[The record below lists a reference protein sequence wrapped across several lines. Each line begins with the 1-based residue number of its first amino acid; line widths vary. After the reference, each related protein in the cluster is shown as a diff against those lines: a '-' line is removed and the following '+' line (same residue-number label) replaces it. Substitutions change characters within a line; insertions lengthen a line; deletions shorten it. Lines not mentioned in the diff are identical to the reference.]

1 LLDWAPSE
9 KPCGRQ
15 AFGKKRYK
23 ARQVY
28 EGEAIWL
35 SQINHRRKKAPDFVE
50 LFSGPISEKDA
61 LLRAMVGF
69 FTTIDSL
76 LQPFLRGPP
85 LPSTTLHFSTLKWSL
100 ANANRSIQV
109 STPFLNQPHLALVKA
124 GLIDEPNIGL
134 NEGTTRWVGEE
145 KYWTWETKFELSHAE
160 EWQDVNNFYLIFNG
174 LDTYCDVQLGGE
186 QVGSTDNAFRSWV
199 FDGKAVNF
207 RLTLTDSNMFSCAV
221 TGIIRKNRNK
231 SIPMTLRFDSAW
243 ATATRLANQAGHTW
257 FPPGSSGSNGRR
269 ATTVLRYEYSSRNW
283 ARKQQS
289 DFGWDWGPAYLPSG
303 PTQPAY
309 LIGLSGPGPPSIKEM
324 NLHRG
329 IQKSAP
335 LRSSNGNADHHNGV
349 VLQVQKRRN
358 NRENLVRHDADSP
371 PLMWVHRSLI
381 DIYRQGQRNNLPPNQ
396 SAPWIVNITLP
407 VTSPRPLSGYKPTLS
422 ASFPGTSI
430 RLPTVQLT
438 MLQPAKYRSFGPNS
452 LWTAEFVIQPDAVE
466 LWYPSALGNPKL
478 YDLKLTLEFAIS
490 TLIMKFLEGSDRAL
504 DLPSKLTGAVLRTRF
519 KSLLPW
525 KCSMIPIDTFA
536 ARTNSTTIRWL
547 VESAL
552 LAHQNVIR
560 TCDELGILVWSEAV
574 FACAA
579 YPISP
584 ESFLDNI
591 RAEVSENV
599 ARLSRHPSTALWAGN
614 NEASCGEGYL
624 MDVKHTWPNGSVYF
638 DQYDYLNN
646 HVIRDLVLQ
655 NTRSASYIPS
665 STTQG
670 YLSLEPYVSRYG
682 ASTSGELYGD
692 QEHYNYDTSISFNT
706 SSYPVARF
714 VNEFGFHSLA
724 SIYTL
729 DRILQSEEDYH
740 FNSSVIRAHNKN
752 PPAGS
757 LEYPYPADRGQNSL
771 MTGVTR
777 YYPTPNIT
785 GDARALGLMPA
796 KVRPCLRLSWDGN
809 RSTTEVDT
817 NLVFKLLSWP
827 LKLVT
832 IDWVPAGVKGI
843 WVRFIGNLV
852 IDRIYGPMEDLSLS
866 CSARSEPCDHNPNI
880 HVKNETL
887 DIYVTSD
894 LWEDARGTA
903 QLSWYDF
910 AGHQLSKASKEF
922 IVGPLNST
930 RLLRTSG
937 LSAIVPNGHPPHDAW
952 LHLTLTT
959 NDGKHANEQFFH
971 PVKLKDCLLRPTK
984 VSFGPL
990 DIIRYLCKL
999 LMDMKTNQASNA
1011 IFLRPNET
1019 RNLEFV
1025 VKSYDHPDLTRNLE
1039 SKMVVRTMWDNQ
1051 HR

>member
-1 LLDWAPSE
+1 MPS
-9 KPCGRQ
+9 CGL
-15 AFGKKRYK
+15 
-23 ARQVY
+23 
-28 EGEAIWL
+28 WL
-35 SQINHRRKKAPDFVE
+35 VS
-50 LFSGPISEKDA
+50 
-61 LLRAMVGF
+61 
-69 FTTIDSL
+69 SL
-76 LQPFLRGPP
+76 LSIHFYSLSVSAKIPVRGPP

-478 YDLKLTLEFAIS
+478 YDLKLTLEFAS
-490 TLIMKFLEGSDRAL
+490 QHERSDTKNA
-504 DLPSKLTGAVLRTRF
+504 PITQLTWYERVGFRTVIVDQSQYSDHEVSRGIRPGTRF
-519 KSLLPW
+519 TFEINGKPFYAQGS
-525 KCSMIPIDTFA
+525 SMIPIDTFA

-560 TCDELGILVWSEAV
+560 VWGGGAYESDEFYDTCDELGILVWSEAV

-614 NEASCGEGYL
+614 NEGEGYL

-785 GDARALGLMPA
+785 GDARALLAQWAYASQVFQAAFMA
-796 KVRPCLRLSWDGN
+796 SQISYYRLGASRGERNMGAVYWQLNDVWEGTSWSSIEYTG
-809 RSTTEVDT
+809 RWKIFHYLAERVQSH
-817 NLVFKLLSWP
+817 
-827 LKLVT
+827 
-832 IDWVPAGVKGI
+832 
-843 WVRFIGNLV
+843 V
-852 IDRIYGPMEDLSLS
+852 IITPIY
-866 CSARSEPCDHNPNI
+866 

-984 VSFGPL
+984 VSSRAIGHNQISLQVAHGGVAAWVNVEHPPGVRGYF
-990 DIIRYLCKL
+990 K
-999 LMDMKTNQASNA
+999 DMKTNQASNA

>member
-1 LLDWAPSE
+1 
-9 KPCGRQ
+9 
-15 AFGKKRYK
+15 
-23 ARQVY
+23 
-28 EGEAIWL
+28 
-35 SQINHRRKKAPDFVE
+35 
-50 LFSGPISEKDA
+50 
-61 LLRAMVGF
+61 
-69 FTTIDSL
+69 
-76 LQPFLRGPP
+76 
-85 LPSTTLHFSTLKWSL
+85 
-100 ANANRSIQV
+100 
-109 STPFLNQPHLALVKA
+109 
-124 GLIDEPNIGL
+124 
-134 NEGTTRWVGEE
+134 
-145 KYWTWETKFELSHAE
+145 
-160 EWQDVNNFYLIFNG
+160 
-174 LDTYCDVQLGGE
+174 
-186 QVGSTDNAFRSWV
+186 
-199 FDGKAVNF
+199 
-207 RLTLTDSNMFSCAV
+207 
-221 TGIIRKNRNK
+221 
-231 SIPMTLRFDSAW
+231 
-243 ATATRLANQAGHTW
+243 
-257 FPPGSSGSNGRR
+257 
-269 ATTVLRYEYSSRNW
+269 
-283 ARKQQS
+283 
-289 DFGWDWGPAYLPSG
+289 
-303 PTQPAY
+303 
-309 LIGLSGPGPPSIKEM
+309 M

-478 YDLKLTLEFAIS
+478 YDLKLTLEFAS
-490 TLIMKFLEGSDRAL
+490 QHERSDTKNA
-504 DLPSKLTGAVLRTRF
+504 PITQLTWYERVGFRTVIVDQSRYSDHEVSRGIRPGTRF
-519 KSLLPW
+519 
-525 KCSMIPIDTFA
+525 TFEINGKPFYA
-536 ARTNSTTIRWL
+536 
-547 VESAL
+547 
-552 LAHQNVIR
+552 Q
-560 TCDELGILVWSEAV
+560 G
-574 FACAA
+574 
-579 YPISP
+579 
-584 ESFLDNI
+584 
-591 RAEVSENV
+591 
-599 ARLSRHPSTALWAGN
+599 SR
-614 NEASCGEGYL
+614 
-624 MDVKHTWPNGSVYF
+624 
-638 DQYDYLNN
+638 
-646 HVIRDLVLQ
+646 
-655 NTRSASYIPS
+655 
-665 STTQG
+665 

-785 GDARALGLMPA
+785 GDARALLAQWAYASQVFQAAFMA
-796 KVRPCLRLSWDGN
+796 SQISYYRLGASRGERNMGAVYWQLNDVWEGTSWSSIEYTG
-809 RSTTEVDT
+809 RWKIFHYLAERVQSH
-817 NLVFKLLSWP
+817 
-827 LKLVT
+827 
-832 IDWVPAGVKGI
+832 
-843 WVRFIGNLV
+843 V
-852 IDRIYGPMEDLSLS
+852 IITPIY
-866 CSARSEPCDHNPNI
+866 

-984 VSFGPL
+984 VSSRAIGHNQISLQVAHGGVAAWVNGVRGYF
-990 DIIRYLCKL
+990 K
-999 LMDMKTNQASNA
+999 DMKTNQASNA
-1011 IFLRPNET
+1011 ISFG
-1019 RNLEFV
+1019 
-1025 VKSYDHPDLTRNLE
+1025 
-1039 SKMVVRTMWDNQ
+1039 RTKQ
-1051 HR
+1051 EI